1 MKSSTTCL
9 LCNNQGKIK
18 LSHTKA
24 PYCNNCFIKYIEK
37 RVRKDLRLGK
47 YFKPN
52 DTIYLFNDNTKEY
65 FVTKFFLEE
74 IFHKN
79 LKIREIKK
87 LDSVPDAGIIIV
99 PTNLDRELNVKFIE
113 FASNKLNNINKIN
126 ETNKNSSNK
135 TNETKITAEGNVVKL
150 LRTVLEEEIIE
161 LCKLK
166 KFPIRNYEPKNE
178 LIEKI
183 NKDFPETKFSMMN
196 AFEEMDRIK
205 QK

>member
-1 MKSSTTCL
+1 MKSITKCL
-9 LCNNQGKIK
+9 TCNNQGKIK

-87 LDSVPDAGIIIV
+87 LNSAPKEGIIIL
-99 PTNLDRELNVKFIE
+99 PWNLDRELNIKFIE
-113 FASNKLNNINKIN
+113 FTS
-126 ETNKNSSNK
+126 KNMVNAKNQSS
-135 TNETKITAEGNVVKL
+135 ITTVKL
-150 LRTVLEEEIIE
+150 LKSVLEEEIIK

-166 KFPIRNYEPKNE
+166 KFPIRNYELKNE

-183 NKDFPETKFSMMN
+183 NREFPETKFSMMN
-196 AFEEMDRIK
+196 AFEEMDKIK
-205 QK
+205 KT